1 MKIEVSTP
9 GMAVPIKIVLP
20 NSLMKS
26 KLLWKIA
33 ESNSDWKDWET
44 VRQYQP
50 LMVAC
55 YDALNRYIKDNGHF
69 NLVEVSQPD
78 GTKVIISL

>member
-9 GMAVPIKIVLP
+9 GLAVPIKIVLP

-26 KLLWKIA
+26 KTLWKIA
-33 ESNSDWKDWET
+33 ESGSDWKDWET
-44 VRQYQP
+44 VKQYQP
-50 LMVAC
+50 LMIAC
-55 YDALNRYIKDNGHF
+55 YDALTEYIKENGHF